1 MAPFLARGLRLKLC
15 WESRKLARASAADGR
30 SDGRDVKSVDGT
42 DCNRSGRDASGVVE
56 GFQSQ
61 AHGRNNPGSSLPDTK
76 EIGDLSAET
85 GGRDSRPGKKIRV

>member
-1 MAPFLARGLRLKLC
+1 MAPFLARGLRLKLS

-42 DCNRSGRDASGVVE
+42 DRNRSGRDASGVVE
-56 GFQSQ
+56 IPISGTRQ
-61 AHGRNNPGSSLPDTK
+61 NPETIQVPDTK

>member
-1 MAPFLARGLRLKLC
+1 MAPFLARGLRLKLS

-42 DCNRSGRDASGVVE
+42 DRNRSGRDASGVVE
-56 GFQSQ
+56 IPISGTRQKQSRFQ
-61 AHGRNNPGSSLPDTK
+61 RRK